1 MTSQFLS
8 ELVEASVLEKV
19 KKECRNLCDPK
30 VKSVLRQT
38 HATAL
43 EEFSWD
49 TLLKE
54 WEDHAPTFL
63 KFLQA
68 SADNSYSPTI
78 GCAGRSVHIVHT
90 CIIGCVF

>member
-1 MTSQFLS
+1 MNIDSSFIEQVDPTVLIQVLMTSQFLS

-30 VKSVLRQT
+30 VKSVLCQT

-43 EEFSWD
+43 QKFSWD

-54 WEDHAPTFL
+54 WHQHF
-63 KFLQA
+63 
-68 SADNSYSPTI
+68 
-78 GCAGRSVHIVHT
+78 
-90 CIIGCVF
+90 